1 MDMLEPNRHMFL
13 IDKVL
18 PKVTSAKILVDVP
31 KKVRL
36 NTLKLLPNWLQ
47 ERIESIEPIDAKL
60 KRDRLEPHLTML
72 LIETVEPQMPL
83 SIIET
88 FIMEPTHCRPC
99 KLNALP
105 TLAVPLKER
114 LDIMS
119 TKLRTEMLLPHRA
132 NERIDT
138 LEPKC
143 KKSITEVL
151 KQEPSATLPN
161 TLRLEPDL
169 N

>member
-1 MDMLEPNRHMFL
+1 
-13 IDKVL
+13 
-18 PKVTSAKILVDVP
+18 
-31 KKVRL
+31 
-36 NTLKLLPNWLQ
+36 
-47 ERIESIEPIDAKL
+47 
-60 KRDRLEPHLTML
+60 ML

-143 KKSITEVL
+143 KKSMTEVL
-151 KQEPSATLPN
+151 KQEPSATRPN
-161 TLRLEPDL
+161 TLRLEPLL
-169 N
+169 NCVRRDRELPKLEKLSTETVLPNLPILRTERVLPN